1 MNTPQVIH
9 HTDYRSKAEDR
20 RRELEKLQEKRLA
33 KTQAAQL
40 RHAPIPIEACNF
52 MKKQRELF
60 EMRRKNQADA
70 IEFLH
75 QFRADDDFVLRSARR
90 SLGSKNDNQSATP
103 KKQLE
108 PGQEPDARAAV
119 YSYAVYPMLTQTM
132 NSRAVTQD
140 NISNDSP
147 SLQSATNPPKI
158 IESSIPFQYAF
169 ELLEA
174 AAKEASKHPLPEDS
188 DVEND
193 NENLEKETGT
203 LDNLVQCTDQASI
216 QCDGNG
222 NGGDGVWKDEKK
234 SGLADDA
241 AQSSLSGPN
250 SNNGCG
256 DNDGYDDTTTEN
268 GECNPI
274 LILEG
279 EFGDDIISSPNN
291 DSVGDVDTAM
301 SSFIPFEAFSKLGE
315 SLVLESQN
323 VGAFRNHDDGLSF
336 QRSESDDESSI
347 PGHSFMQLGASMMAN
362 DLSSTSKDDEK
373 DPIMP
378 VKESKKAS
386 MENSDLMSNTAT
398 EVTASQVTMGSKSLM
413 TNDGITERS
422 NDEASKAPSQVCCD
436 DEPKQEFCGRI
447 IDTEAIID
455 DTTTFENIVTPKRSN
470 RNIATCD
477 NDGMN
482 CAEDQVEENEDES
495 KKGIESTNQEPQ
507 PVGGDEAQTSLRR
520 NGTRKKKKKKDKF
533 YYPSSSLFVS
543 RQYLSR

>member
-1 MNTPQVIH
+1 
-9 HTDYRSKAEDR
+9 
-20 RRELEKLQEKRLA
+20 
-33 KTQAAQL
+33 
-40 RHAPIPIEACNF
+40 
-52 MKKQRELF
+52 
-60 EMRRKNQADA
+60 MRRKNQADA

-90 SLGSKNDNQSATP
+90 SLESKSDNQSATP
-103 KKQLE
+103 KTQLE

-119 YSYAVYPMLTQTM
+119 YSYAEYPMLTQTM

-147 SLQSATNPPKI
+147 SLQSATNPPEI
-158 IESSIPFQYAF
+158 IESSIFFQYAF
-169 ELLEA
+169 ELLEL
-174 AAKEASKHPLPEDS
+174 AAKEASKHPLPADS
-188 DVEND
+188 GGEND
-193 NENLEKETGT
+193 NENLERETGA
-203 LDNLVQCTDQASI
+203 LDDLVECTDQTSI

-222 NGGDGVWKDEKK
+222 DGGDGVGVGKNGERNR
-234 SGLADDA
+234 LADDA

-250 SNNGCG
+250 SINGCG
-256 DNDGYDDTTTEN
+256 DNGYDDTTTEN

-274 LILEG
+274 LIIEG
-279 EFGDDIISSPNN
+279 EIDDVIVSSPNN
-291 DSVGDVDTAM
+291 DSTVDVDTAM
-301 SSFIPFEAFSKLGE
+301 ASFIPFEAFSKLGE

-323 VGAFRNHDDGLSF
+323 VGAFKHHDDGLSF
-336 QRSESDDESSI
+336 QKSESDDESSI

-422 NDEASKAPSQVCCD
+422 NDETSKAPSHVGCD
-436 DEPKQEFCGRI
+436 DEPKQKFCGRI
-447 IDTEAIID
+447 IDTEAIMD
-455 DTTTFENIVTPKRSN
+455 DTTTFENIVTPKKSN
-470 RNIATCD
+470 RNIATRD
-477 NDGMN
+477 NDDTN
-482 CAEDQVEENEDES
+482 CADDKVEENEDES
-495 KKGIESTNQEPQ
+495 KIGIESTNQEPQ
-507 PVGGDEAQTSLRR
+507 PVGGDEAQTSFRR
-520 NGTRKKKKKKDKF
+520 NGTRKKKKDKC

-543 RQYLSR
+543 RQFLSR